1 MNNELTLIIPAK
13 NEPESLPKVLD
24 ELKNYEFNIKVI
36 LHKTDIKTIQAINDM
51 NVEIIY
57 QTNFGYGD
65 ALITGIN
72 NCTTKYFVFLM
83 LMDHLTL
90 QNLNICCLIL

>member
-13 NEPESLPKVLD
+13 NEAESLPKVLD
-24 ELKNYEFNIKVI
+24 ELKNYDFNIKIV
-36 LHKTDIKTIQAINDM
+36 LHVTDVKTIQAIKDM

-72 NCTTKYFVFLM
+72 NKINHHFGL
-83 LMDHLTL
+83 
-90 QNLNICCLIL
+90 LIIFIVIIKL